1 MPHTEDAKH
10 LVTVK
15 ETATGK
21 PWLMFE
27 LVDGEEISPLQDA
40 SIGIRLEDGTTI
52 EQARDLASRI
62 NQHATGLTVTMF

>member
-15 ETATGK
+15 ESATGK
-21 PWLMFE
+21 PWFMFE
-27 LVDGEEISPLQDA
+27 LVDGEEISSLRNI
-40 SIGIRLEDGTTI
+40 SIGIRLKDGTTY

-62 NQHATGLTVTMF
+62 NQHAIGLTATMF